1 MTTTPQLST
10 KEKTAR
16 ERRNQIALVAIRLFL
31 KQGIANTS
39 MRQLALE
46 VGMTTGGL
54 YHFFRSKNEIIRMV
68 AQNAKYYHG
77 TVKMFR
83 ETLGEVSP
91 TVAFRECARYWLT
104 INKVSQEYAI
114 FFDRETLH
122 LEPSIRESF
131 LEGVRGLIHYFE
143 ELINDGIKA
152 GEFQVDNVT
161 LVAFNVVML
170 RTQYA
175 MRRWFLR
182 DIMTPEEYAE
192 QQVNAIMK
200 QIAVVRGQPC
210 AAVVPAAAVNQGEGK
225 K

>member
-1 MTTTPQLST
+1 MGKGVILAGKPQMTTAPQPLRT
-10 KEKTAR
+10 REKTAR
-16 ERRNQIALVAIRLFL
+16 DRRNQIALVAIRLFL

-39 MRQLALE
+39 MRQLAVE

-83 ETLGEVSP
+83 DSLGDVSP

-104 INKVSQEYAI
+104 IGKVSQEYAI

-122 LEPSIRESF
+122 LEGSIRESF

-143 ELINDGIKA
+143 DLLNDGIKA

-175 MRRWFLR
+175 MRRWFLK

-192 QQVNAIMK
+192 QQVRAIMK
-200 QIAVVRGQPC
+200 QIAVDKCRT
-210 AAVVPAAAVNQGEGK
+210 
-225 K
+225 